1 LDDDAPVFNF
11 GRFVLDMRRGMLL
24 LDGNARLLRP
34 KPTAL
39 LHHLVEQCGKLVS
52 REEIASVVWP
62 GTIVSDASIDQCVS
76 AVRQALGDDVR
87 QILRTVPKRG
97 YLFVPEVTR
106 RASSVDGAIRTE
118 PRSAPASV
126 LPSIAVLPF
135 QNLSGDPGNGYFVD
149 GVVEE
154 IINALSSVPSLFVV
168 ARTSSFSYRQ
178 QAVEGVQA
186 GRDLGVRYILQGAVR
201 RADDAL
207 RITARLIETESGA
220 HLWVERFDGSM
231 RDLFE
236 LQDRVASQVA
246 GVIEPA
252 LHTAEVTRSVS
263 RPTED
268 LDAYDLYLRGHALF
282 LASARQIG
290 AALQLLDQAIARDP
304 NYGTALGLAAMCC
317 QRLVADNRSEDPARD
332 QLKAVDYARRALQ
345 ANPNECGVLVN
356 AALALAH
363 CGEDI
368 GAMLALVG
376 RALSLNPNFARG
388 WYVSG
393 HLHLR
398 AGLLDA
404 AIEHTER
411 SHQLS
416 PRARV
421 GNGGQVVI
429 GAAHFYARRFEVA
442 LPYLLQ
448 ATQED
453 PENPNPHRYLAACYA
468 HQGRHRDAAAVI
480 LRLKTLTDT
489 IIPDVTYLRHEG
501 YREFFLAGL
510 HLAMTDR

>member
-1 LDDDAPVFNF
+1 
-11 GRFVLDMRRGMLL
+11 
-24 LDGNARLLRP
+24 
-34 KPTAL
+34 
-39 LHHLVEQCGKLVS
+39 
-52 REEIASVVWP
+52 
-62 GTIVSDASIDQCVS
+62 
-76 AVRQALGDDVR
+76 
-87 QILRTVPKRG
+87 
-97 YLFVPEVTR
+97 
-106 RASSVDGAIRTE
+106 
-118 PRSAPASV
+118 
-126 LPSIAVLPF
+126 
-135 QNLSGDPGNGYFVD
+135 
-149 GVVEE
+149 
-154 IINALSSVPSLFVV
+154 
-168 ARTSSFSYRQ
+168 
-178 QAVEGVQA
+178 
-186 GRDLGVRYILQGAVR
+186 
-201 RADDAL
+201 
-207 RITARLIETESGA
+207 
-220 HLWVERFDGSM
+220 
-231 RDLFE
+231 
-236 LQDRVASQVA
+236 
-246 GVIEPA
+246 
-252 LHTAEVTRSVS
+252 
-263 RPTED
+263 
-268 LDAYDLYLRGHALF
+268 
-282 LASARQIG
+282 
-290 AALQLLDQAIARDP
+290 
-304 NYGTALGLAAMCC
+304 MCC
-317 QRLVADNRSEDPARD
+317 QRLVADNRSQDPARD
-332 QLKAVDYARRALQ
+332 RLKAVDYARRALQ

-368 GAMLALVG
+368 GAMLALVS

-429 GAAHFYARRFEVA
+429 GAAHFYARRFEIA